1 MEQREMQQAVLLDTF
16 DNHMFQAAKLIIKVD
31 KQLLLLDLQAGQ
43 LLGQAAPVSQVA
55 IEDLDRGPVVDMLL
69 EVTRLRALLPIAE
82 VRVRREEYRVLD
94 DEEKTLVRIYHLT
107 IIRGR
112 KFAGIGY
119 VQHLRGYSE
128 AYNDIR
134 QGLENCGAKGCQ
146 NADGLYTTLGIAI
159 REYNVKP
166 EIGLFPET
174 SIKESA
180 TIILQT
186 FLKIARQNEQGVIDD
201 CDTEFLHDYRVC
213 LRKVRSVLSLFVGV
227 FYAKDSA
234 RLKDELAEIMR
245 TTNGLRDLD
254 VYLLNRAE
262 YYRLVPPHAH
272 GGLQILF
279 NELAQRR
286 KVERGKVGNALQS
299 KEYLH
304 HMESLEKLFV
314 IGTKIKSGPQANFP
328 SLSFAR
334 RLIMKRYRKVCK
346 TGRALDETTP
356 DESIHQLRI
365 HCKKLRYLME
375 FFAPLFPAAEIKQL
389 IRALKLLQDNLG
401 NFNDYSVQQQFLEK
415 LLASHIVG
423 GAKALAV
430 AHSIGALT
438 AMLYQLQGDERN
450 RIIEHLATFD
460 SLDIRNAFT
469 KLFLTEDG
477 SDEDNNLLQ

>member
-1 MEQREMQQAVLLDTF
+1 MQQAVLLDTF

-43 LLGQAAPVSQVA
+43 LLEQVTPFSRMV
-55 IEDLDRGPVVDMLL
+55 IEDMDRGPVVDMLL

-82 VRVRREEYRVLD
+82 VRVRREEYRILD
-94 DEEKTLVRIYHLT
+94 DEEKTLVRLYHLT
-107 IIRGR
+107 IVRDR
-112 KFAGIGY
+112 KFAGMGY

-128 AYNDIR
+128 AYNDLR
-134 QGLENCGAKGCQ
+134 QGLENCGAKACQ
-146 NADGLYTTLGIAI
+146 NAEDLYTRLGIAK

-166 EIGLFPET
+166 DIGLFPET
-174 SIKESA
+174 SIKKSA
-180 TIILQT
+180 TVILQI

-201 CDTEFLHDYRVC
+201 SDTEFLHDYRVS
-213 LRKVRSVLSLFVGV
+213 LRKARSVLSLFKGV
-227 FYAKDSA
+227 FDAKDSA
-234 RLKDELAEIMR
+234 RLKDELAEVMR

-254 VYLLNRAE
+254 VYLLNRDE

-286 KVERGKVGNALQS
+286 KVERGKVGTALQS
-299 KEYLH
+299 KEYRR
-304 HMESLEKLFV
+304 HMENLEKLFATD
-314 IGTKIKSGPQANFP
+314 TKIKNGPQAHLP

-356 DESIHQLRI
+356 DVSIHQLRI
-365 HCKKLRYLME
+365 YCKKLRYLME
-375 FFAPLFPAAEIKQL
+375 FFAPLFPSAKIKQL

-438 AMLYQLQGDERN
+438 AMLYQLQRDERN
-450 RIIEHLATFD
+450 KIIEHLAAFD
-460 SLDIRNAFT
+460 SLDIRDAFT
-469 KLFLTEDG
+469 KLFLVEDG
-477 SDEDNNLLQ
+477 SDEDNSLLQ